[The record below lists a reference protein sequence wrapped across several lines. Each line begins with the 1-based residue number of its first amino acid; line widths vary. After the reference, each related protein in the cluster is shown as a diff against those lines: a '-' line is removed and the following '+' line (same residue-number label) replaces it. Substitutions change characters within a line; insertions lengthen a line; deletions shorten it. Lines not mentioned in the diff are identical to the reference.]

1 LLIISSCLRTAT
13 RTILL
18 VEDASLDTIEP
29 MYRSKSI
36 IDIYD
41 FDDDAAVQNGIVN
54 ELVGMG
60 FGGLYIDDP
69 PNSSLG

>member
-1 LLIISSCLRTAT
+1 
-13 RTILL
+13 
-18 VEDASLDTIEP
+18 